1 MKLIELLHKELIEN
15 KCNINFSVGWAA
27 QDGDGLIE
35 FYTNKP
41 HYHSAHG
48 GYWTTSANSG
58 GFNHICSTLI
68 ATDFDSKVVTAGE
81 FAEYVKE
88 MENKNKDWHNTCNIP
103 PVGTKCWICWEDGSE
118 RKAEITAIGK
128 EKFMALVDAWGSE
141 VAMTK
146 QGLKFKE
153 IRSEQDIAIEELEKH
168 IADNASLTNYGL
180 ALELY
185 KLGYRKQ

>member
-1 MKLIELLHKELIEN
+1 MKFIKLLHKQLKGIWSYSGEYA
-15 KCNINFSVGWAA
+15 S
-27 QDGDGLIE
+27 QDGDKDIC
-35 FYTNKP
+35 FYRNRPNYKSE
-41 HYHSAHG
+41 HD
-48 GYWTTSANSG
+48 YWHASG
-58 GFNHICSTLI
+58 DICDYIHRRTVGVL
-68 ATDFDSKVVTAGE
+68 AEDYKTAIITKDE
-81 FAEYVKE
+81 YMNYVKSLE
-88 MENKNKDWHNTCNIP
+88 SKTPDWHNTGNIP

-141 VAMTK
+141 IAMTK

-153 IRSEQDIAIEELEKH
+153 IRSEQDIAVEELEKH